1 MSKPKSGS
9 NPGKNR
15 NKTTK
20 EAKQNITGKQA
31 EPIKPD
37 AAGKTPE
44 PVREEAPRPRTI
56 AGQLVEVEPKKKEE
70 DDSYREDNLEMK
82 TMSFRERRAV
92 RKARR
97 EKEMEGMTRME
108 RVSYLLYYF
117 KTPIIFTV
125 GGILIVSLLLISII
139 MGKRPVIL
147 SVACI
152 NVPGSVEITEA
163 SFEDYAANSNLAYEG
178 SIKLDAT
185 VYLDLE
191 TANEVYNSN
200 PYDHSLTQFPALCA
214 SDFFDIVITDRT
226 GMDYCSYSNIIL
238 DPETIIS
245 PSTVLELRKYQADAK
260 DADGNSYFF
269 GYDITGTDFARSLH
283 IKKDLFIC
291 FPGKGDTNKENAE
304 RFLRYV
310 YGLPSLEQ

>member
-1 MSKPKSGS
+1 MSKPKNKSNSNKKVSNAGSKKTSG
-9 NPGKNR
+9 PVKTPE
-15 NKTTK
+15 TTK
-20 EAKQNITGKQA
+20 EKV
-31 EPIKPD
+31 
-37 AAGKTPE
+37 PE
-44 PVREEAPRPRTI
+44 PVKEEAPRPRTI
-56 AGQLVEVEPKKKEE
+56 AGQIVEVEPKKKEE
-70 DDSYREDNLEMK
+70 NDSYREDNLEMK
-82 TMSFRERRAV
+82 TMSFRERRAI

-97 EKEMEGMTRME
+97 EKEMEGMSRME

-163 SFEDYAANSNLAYEG
+163 NFDDYAANTNLAYEG

-214 SDFFDIVITDRT
+214 SEFFDIVITDKT

-238 DPETIIS
+238 DPETVIS
-245 PSTVLELRKYQADAK
+245 PGTILELRKYQVDAK

-269 GYDITGTDFARSLH
+269 GYDITDTDFARSLH
-283 IKKDLFIC
+283 MKKDLYIC